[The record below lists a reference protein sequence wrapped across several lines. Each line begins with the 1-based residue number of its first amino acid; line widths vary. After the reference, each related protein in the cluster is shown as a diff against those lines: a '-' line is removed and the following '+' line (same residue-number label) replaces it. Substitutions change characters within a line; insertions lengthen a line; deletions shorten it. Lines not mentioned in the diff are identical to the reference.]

1 MSNEIE
7 QVDTRRNTFFCINK
21 DRHLQ
26 QGQVVEAVPKEIV
39 VFGRKVNGWLV
50 TTESPL
56 IDKLI
61 SISESLEEENI
72 PRDSE

>member
-1 MSNEIE
+1 MSNKIE

-21 DRHLQ
+21 ERHHQ
-26 QGQVVEAVPKEIV
+26 QGQVVEVVPKEIV

-50 TTESPL
+50 TIESPV

-61 SISESLEEENI
+61 PMSESLEEENML
-72 PRDSE
+72 RDSE